1 MEELK
6 GRLGYL
12 DKKKQNEATR
22 RYRETENGKEKTR
35 RNVAKSQTKKFIL
48 EYATDEDI
56 IVVKDWINEREL
68 KK

>member
-1 MEELK
+1 MDELK
-6 GRLGYL
+6 GRLGYT
-12 DKKKQNEATR
+12 DKEKQNEATR
-22 RYRETENGKEKTR
+22 RYRDTEKGKEKTR

-56 IVVKDWINEREL
+56 IIVKEWINKRES